1 MPGIIEP
8 WKLASAHGHTC
19 YSTWLVIILGQDT
32 LSSDHEIKHYQ
43 CLTFPL
49 LNSLCQLISLKLSC
63 FYPVCVSIFNNIVL
77 FQSLFFQLFYYY
89 YYFFLL
95 YNIVLVLPYIN
106 MHPPRV
112 YTCSPSRLDKSLF
125 CLCFVTLRISNAN
138 HHLKKII

>member
-49 LNSLCQLISLKLSC
+49 LKSLCQVISLKLSC

-89 YYFFLL
+89 YFFFYFTILYWFCHTSTCIHHGCTRVPHPLL
-95 YNIVLVLPYIN
+95 IRAYSVSVLWLYV
-106 MHPPRV
+106 
-112 YTCSPSRLDKSLF
+112 SLMQ
-125 CLCFVTLRISNAN
+125 T
-138 HHLKKII
+138 II